1 MRQSFPRNRKA
12 SACGLMPGGGTLRRE
27 IKFVIPKGPPAT
39 TEKAPAMRRPF
50 PNTKPKAYSPVDTS
64 IVLPSSSVT

>member
-1 MRQSFPRNRKA
+1 MQQSFPRNRKA
-12 SACGLMPGGGTLRRE
+12 SAYGPLPGGGTLRGE
-27 IKFVIPKGPPAT
+27 IKCAIPKGSTAT